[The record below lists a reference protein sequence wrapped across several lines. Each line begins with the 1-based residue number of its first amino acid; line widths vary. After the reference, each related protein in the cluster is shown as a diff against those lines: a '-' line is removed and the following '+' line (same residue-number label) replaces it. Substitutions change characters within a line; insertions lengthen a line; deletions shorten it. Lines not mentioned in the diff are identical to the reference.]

1 MGPITPPAADAA
13 APEGAAGGRPPDL
26 LPVYRPSIDLRAC
39 VLAPTGASTSRSTG
53 TLAQVDGDPGAGP
66 SGFWRRCAF
75 TVGTCANRSHPL
87 TICGAGPTI
96 FSPPAPA
103 TIPSYTNNGPTCT
116 KEQELNA
123 SNNGVR
129 ISENLSLE
137 IRIRCRVLLG
147 MGHLWMPDYDRA
159 VYRYFRL
166 DTRLERPMAPVGQ
179 MRWHRWQPTHLVPM
193 IRG

>member
-1 MGPITPPAADAA
+1 MRSRAHGHLYLPKHRNI
-13 APEGAAGGRPPDL
+13 GAGRWGSRRRSL
-26 LPVYRPSIDLRAC
+26 WFLAQMSFYSGDLRQQK
-39 VLAPTGASTSRSTG
+39 PPIDDMRSRF
-53 TLAQVDGDPGAGP
+53 LP
-66 SGFWRRCAF
+66 SFPHLRRQ
-75 TVGTCANRSHPL
+75 T
-87 TICGAGPTI
+87 
-96 FSPPAPA
+96 SPPAPA